1 MEKAKFGVAGFPA
14 HFFEQCK
21 KREKIFEWLENLN
34 LDVIELQCTYG
45 IRMKEEQALLY
56 KELADN
62 HHIMMTIHA
71 PYYVCLAS
79 TKKETVERSQLE
91 IKKAYELAK
100 LLGVTRI
107 IFHPGGGYEERK
119 EGLEQLI
126 RALNEIA
133 PDLDPSIHLYPEIG
147 GKVAQLGSLDE
158 IIEICKRVDI
168 AYPCIDLAHLHAR
181 ELGSMKSKEDIL
193 KVFDKIEKELGKEKL
208 QQTHFHVY
216 PVDYT
221 DKGEKVHK
229 AFGDKKEEL
238 QLSLFEED
246 LDYYPKA
253 EDYIAAIK
261 EKGLTPITICEAHN
275 TQDTGAILMKNL
287 YEKES

>member
-1 MEKAKFGVAGFPA
+1 MEKAKFGVAGFPV
-14 HFFEQCK
+14 HFFEQK
-21 KREKIFEWLENLN
+21 RKREKIFEWLENLN

-56 KELADN
+56 KELADK

-71 PYYVCLAS
+71 PYYVCLGS
-79 TKKETVERSQLE
+79 IKKETVERSKLE

-107 IFHPGGGYEERK
+107 IFHPGGGYQNRK
-119 EGLEQLI
+119 DGLEQLI
-126 RALNEIA
+126 HALNEIA
-133 PDLDPSIHLYPEIG
+133 PDLDPMIHLYPEIG

-158 IIEICKRVDI
+158 IIEICKRVPI

-181 ELGSMKSKEDIL
+181 EIGSMTSKEKIL
-193 KVFDKIEKELGKEKL
+193 EVFDKIERELGKEKL
-208 QQTHFHVY
+208 LETHFHVY

-221 DKGEKVHK
+221 EKGEKIHK
-229 AFGDKKEEL
+229 AFGDKKEEM

-246 LDYYPKA
+246 MDYYPKA
-253 EDYIAAIK
+253 EDYIAAVK

-275 TQDTGAILMKNL
+275 TQDTGALLMKSL

>member
-1 MEKAKFGVAGFPA
+1 MEKAKFGVAGFPV
-14 HFFEQCK
+14 HFFDQCK

-56 KELADN
+56 KELADK

-79 TKKETVERSQLE
+79 TKKETVERSLLE

-107 IFHPGGGYEERK
+107 IFHPGGGYQDRK

-126 RALNEIA
+126 RALNKIA

-181 ELGSMKSKEDIL
+181 ELGSMKTKEDIL
-193 KVFDKIEKELGKEKL
+193 RVLDKIEEELGAEKL
-208 QQTHFHVY
+208 KQTHFHVY

-221 DKGEKVHK
+221 EKGEKIHK
-229 AFGDKKEEL
+229 AFGDQKEME

-275 TQDTGAILMKNL
+275 TQDTGAMLMKSL